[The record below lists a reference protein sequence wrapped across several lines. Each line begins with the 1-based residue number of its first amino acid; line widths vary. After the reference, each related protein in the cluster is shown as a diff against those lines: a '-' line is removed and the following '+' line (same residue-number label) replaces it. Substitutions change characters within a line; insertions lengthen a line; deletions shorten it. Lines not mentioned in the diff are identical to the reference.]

1 MCLLEIERNGYAVI
15 DRIDLDS
22 NVKNRLISLGLA
34 RNTRICVKQY
44 GCCKSTVQLMVD
56 KSFIALRKEEA
67 QHIEVIA
74 A

>member
-1 MCLLEIERNGYAVI
+1 MCLLEIEKNGYAMI
-15 DRIDLDS
+15 CKIDLDS
-22 NVKNRLISLGLA
+22 GTKHRLRSLGLA

-44 GCCKSTVQLMVD
+44 GCCKSTVQIKID

-67 QHIEVIA
+67 RQIEVVA